1 MSKENQVI
9 DKCRVERAGV
19 GKVEED
25 EWVSCSGQKGCRCIR
40 EDSRD

>member
-25 EWVSCSGQKGCRCIR
+25 E
-40 EDSRD
+40 